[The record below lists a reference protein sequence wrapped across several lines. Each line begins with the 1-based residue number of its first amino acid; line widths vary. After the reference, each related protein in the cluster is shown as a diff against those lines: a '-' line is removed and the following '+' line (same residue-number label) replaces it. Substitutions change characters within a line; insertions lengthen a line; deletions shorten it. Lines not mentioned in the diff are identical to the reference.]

1 MINSNSSLACLPEG
15 VGVAVGGAV
24 AGVSV
29 LVILILLTITA
40 VWVARKKYHKKR
52 GWRTQEPYIWCIAYI
67 IHCSWYM
74 QQLWLWELRMI

>member
-29 LVILILLTITA
+29 LIVLILLTITA
-40 VWVARKKYHKKR
+40 VCVARKKYHKER
-52 GWRTQEPYIWCIAYI
+52 GWRIKNIVFWCFVFIL
-67 IHCSWYM
+67 
-74 QQLWLWELRMI
+74 QLPHAAALVVHGSYQL